1 MSKLLKTNSFVRP
14 LHNERGVVLVMSMLL
29 LVILSLLGALS
40 LRIANNEVLT
50 AGNSEESI
58 MKFYM
63 LEGVGLEGVARLEYQ
78 NDGSACP
85 GCRVEKLYNVK
96 DLAVGDLVWLDEVY
110 SVTTTAPDLTIID
123 NWASASTKALG
134 VADGL
139 SVGNQYS
146 LEPLGYDE
154 SLGDRVRYAL
164 QDNGRTGIY
173 SIGSSDPVIRGYEI
187 YGLYDVK
194 RGSGKA
200 FTGKGIVEMG
210 YRMELEEMDV
220 L

>member
-78 NDGSACP
+78 NDGSTCP

-96 DLAVGDLVWLDEVY
+96 DLADEDVKWLDEVY
-110 SVTTTAPDLTIID
+110 SGTATASDLTIID
-123 NWASASTKALG
+123 NWASPTRASA
-134 VADGL
+134 VAESL
-139 SVGNQYS
+139 SVDEQYS

-154 SLGDRVRYAL
+154 GSGDRVRYAV